1 MFLKLNMESSTNTVQ
16 YYGIS
21 RVHAVRET
29 HDLSDIHTVQLLF
42 NMESSRDTHKKILHE
57 LLFDKIR
64 DINFR

>member
-29 HDLSDIHTVQLLF
+29 HDLSDIHTVQSLF
-42 NMESSRDTHKKILHE
+42 NMESSRDTH
-57 LLFDKIR
+57 
-64 DINFR
+64 